1 MQCDMSLCC
10 FWALGGLSGG
20 VGYVQAAC
28 EFSALAWPLCVMC
41 RPADE
46 GGGSG
51 GKKGCPPTD
60 HGVGSRRGLPAV
72 EILPFCCGMS
82 QVFASHQLF
91 GCVTHGLAVCS
102 MCAVLSVCATFR
114 QKHIGSGTLGDKCF
128 CVAIA

>member
-10 FWALGGLSGG
+10 FLALGGLLGG

-28 EFSALAWPLCVMC
+28 EFSALAWPLCGMC

-91 GCVTHGLAVCS
+91 GCVTRACCLLHVCS
-102 MCAVLSVCATFR
+102 TVSVC
-114 QKHIGSGTLGDKCF
+114 HIQAEAHWERYAG
-128 CVAIA
+128 